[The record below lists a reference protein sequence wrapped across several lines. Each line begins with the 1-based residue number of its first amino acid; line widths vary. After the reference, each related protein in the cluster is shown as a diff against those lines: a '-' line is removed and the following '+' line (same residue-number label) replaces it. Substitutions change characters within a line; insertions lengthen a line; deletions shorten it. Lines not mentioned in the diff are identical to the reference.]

1 MKTEFEADLR
11 EAFAT
16 LAAGVPVAAA
26 SRLRAMDFQPRARR
40 LRAPVA
46 VGAGVLASAATAG
59 AVLSVVLG
67 GAAPAYAGWSASP
80 VADTS
85 APSAPAATSCESQL
99 ASAPAAPGGARTEE
113 GAWQD
118 VLTDVRGPFTVA
130 LFQSDGSYA
139 ACFTSSSFTEVD
151 QVSSSGGSAAS
162 SGRLSVSEQ
171 AGAGKGT
178 GSSSMTRV
186 GVSNT
191 SSGSLTHVLQNHLTT
206 SSDGP
211 YTLVDG
217 RTEPG
222 VTAVTLV
229 LDDGQDVVTSVAD
242 GWFVAWW
249 PGSGSATSAQ
259 VTTASGTASEPLVQE
274 PMPMPP
280 APPPYGSGSQSS
292 GNSGSGSDNS
302 GSSGTGPST
311 SSNP

>member
-1 MKTEFEADLR
+1 MKTEFEADLS
-11 EAFAT
+11 EAFAAR
-16 LAAGVPVAAA
+16 AARVPVAAA
-26 SRLRAMDFQPRARR
+26 SPHRAMDYQPRERR
-40 LRAPVA
+40 LRAPVT
-46 VGAGVLASAATAG
+46 VGAGVLAGAATAG

-80 VADTS
+80 VADTT
-85 APSAPAATSCESQL
+85 APSAGAATNCQSQL
-99 ASAPAAPGGARTEE
+99 TSTPAAPGGASAGGT
-113 GAWQD
+113 WQN

-130 LFQSDGSYA
+130 LFQNDGSYA

-151 QVSSSGGSAAS
+151 QVSSSGGSASS

-171 AGAGKGT
+171 AGAGSGT
-178 GSSSMTRV
+178 GPSSMTRV
-186 GVSNT
+186 GVSST

-217 RTEPG
+217 RTQPG

-249 PGSGSATSAQ
+249 PGSSSATSAQ

-280 APPPYGSGSQSS
+280 ALPQ
-292 GNSGSGSDNS
+292 SGSGSSN
-302 GSSGTGPST
+302 SGTGPST
-311 SSNP
+311 FSNP

>member
-16 LAAGVPVAAA
+16 RAAGVPVAAA
-26 SRLRAMDFQPRARR
+26 SRLRAMDFQPRERR

-80 VADTS
+80 VADTT
-85 APSAPAATSCESQL
+85 APSASADANCLGQLTSTR
-99 ASAPAAPGGARTEE
+99 AAPGDTSTGQV
-113 GAWQD
+113 AWQN

-130 LFQSDGSYA
+130 LFQNDGSYA

-151 QVSSSGGSAAS
+151 QISSNGGSAAS
-162 SGRLSVSEQ
+162 SGRVSVRAQGGFGS
-171 AGAGKGT
+171 GT
-178 GSSSMTRV
+178 GSSAAPNV
-186 GVSNT
+186 GISTT
-191 SSGSLTHVLQNHLTT
+191 SSGSLSQVLQNHLTT
-206 SSDGP
+206 VDNGP

-217 RTEPG
+217 RAQSG

-229 LDDGQDVVTSVAD
+229 VDGGQNVVATVAD

-259 VTTASGTASEPLVQE
+259 VTTASGTTSEPLVQV
-274 PMPMPP
+274 PMPAPP
-280 APPPYGSGSQSS
+280 APPQGGSGSQSS
-292 GNSGSGSDNS
+292 GNSGSGSDS
-302 GSSGTGPST
+302 GGSGTGPST

>member
-1 MKTEFEADLR
+1 MKTEFEADLS
-11 EAFAT
+11 EAFAAR
-16 LAAGVPVAAA
+16 AARVPVAAA
-26 SRLRAMDFQPRARR
+26 SRLRAMDYQPRERR
-40 LRAPVA
+40 LRAPVT
-46 VGAGVLASAATAG
+46 VGAGVLAGAATAG

-80 VADTS
+80 SADTS
-85 APSAPAATSCESQL
+85 APSASAATSCQDQL
-99 ASAPAAPGGARTEE
+99 TSTPAAPGGGT
-113 GAWQD
+113 GTWQN

-130 LFQSDGSYA
+130 LFQNDGSYA

-151 QVSSSGGSAAS
+151 QVSSTGGAASS

-171 AGAGKGT
+171 GGPGSGT

-191 SSGSLTHVLQNHLTT
+191 SSGSLSHVLQNHLTT

-217 RTEPG
+217 RTQPG
-222 VTAVTLV
+222 VAAVTLV
-229 LDDGQDVVTSVAD
+229 LDDGQDVMTSVAD

-249 PGSGSATSAQ
+249 PGSSNATSAQ
-259 VTTASGTASEPLVQE
+259 VTTASGTATEPLVQQ
-274 PMPMPP
+274 PLPMPP
-280 APPPYGSGSQSS
+280 PSPQDGSGSSNS
-292 GNSGSGSDNS
+292 GNSGSGSSS
-302 GSSGTGPST
+302 GNSGTGPST